1 MPQENLASRISA
13 RFLWKTPVLL
23 QTEAAECGLA
33 CLAMI
38 AGRYGHKMDLPAMRR
53 RFTASMKGATLKDLV
68 RLGGELKLAT
78 RGLRADLD
86 DLGKLR
92 LPCILHWGHN
102 HFVVLAKVQ
111 PKGIVIH
118 DPAIGRRVV
127 PLAEVSKQFT
137 GVALEA
143 WPTEH
148 FERKN
153 ESVRIRI
160 TDLIRRTTGIGGAAL
175 QILAISLLL
184 ELATIAMPI
193 GFQLVLDEVI
203 VAADR
208 DLLTLI
214 VIALVLLLV
223 LQVGAGL
230 ARTWI
235 TMLIGSSLVLQWK
248 VSLFD
253 QLIRLPLAFFE
264 KRHVG
269 DVVSRF
275 GSLDSV
281 QRTLTTSAIQSL
293 LDGVMSVL
301 LVLMMW
307 FYGGWLM
314 VVALVSICL
323 YTLLRVASYRPY
335 RTISE
340 EAIVHAAQENSH
352 FMESVRGIGS
362 LKVLNLEQR
371 RRGVWINYLVE
382 RVNAELRVQKFDAW
396 FAAASTSLF
405 GIDRILIIF
414 LGVLAVLDGN
424 ISVGMFVAFLAY
436 KDQFA
441 TRVNGFVNT
450 MLQFWMLSLHG
461 ERIADIALADRED
474 DDRHL
479 VKIEVPSPGGLKP
492 SALEVRNVHFRY
504 ADNEPEVLSGLS
516 FRVTAGECLG
526 IAGPS
531 GVGKSTL
538 LKLLAGLAVP
548 DIGEVLIDNVSISSL
563 GLAAYRNRVGCVLQ
577 EDRLFTGSIFENIT
591 AFDSSADPGWVESCA
606 RMAAI
611 HNEILAMP
619 MGYETLVG
627 DMGSSL
633 SGGQKQRIVLARA
646 IYRRPSVLLL
656 DEATSHLDSG
666 NERLI
671 NDAVRQLPITRI
683 IIAHRETTLAMTDR
697 VLLFSGKQGLVER
710 PAVPSIESY
719 RSITTDSRSDDFDQ

>member
-1 MPQENLASRISA
+1 MPQENLADRISA
-13 RFLWKTPVLL
+13 RFLSRTPVLL

-38 AGRYGHKMDLPAMRR
+38 AGRHGHRMDLPAIRR
-53 RFTASMKGATLKDLV
+53 RFTASIKGTTLKDLV
-68 RLGGELKLAT
+68 RLGADLQLAT
-78 RGLRADLD
+78 RALRLDLED
-86 DLGKLR
+86 MGKLR

-102 HFVVLAKVQ
+102 HFVVLTQLQSGHV
-111 PKGIVIH
+111 VIH
-118 DPAIGRRVV
+118 DPAIGRRRVS
-127 PLAEVSKQFT
+127 LDEVSKKFT

-153 ESVRIRI
+153 EQIRIRI
-160 TDLIRRTTGIGGAAL
+160 TDLIRRTVGIGRAAI
-175 QILAISLLL
+175 QILAISALL
-184 ELATIAMPI
+184 EVATIAMPI
-193 GFQLVLDEVI
+193 GFQLVLDEVV
-203 VAADR
+203 VAADY

-223 LQVGAGL
+223 LQVAAGF

-253 QLIRLPLAFFE
+253 QLMRLPLSFFE

-269 DVVSRF
+269 DIVSRF

-293 LDGVMSVL
+293 LDGVMSIL
-301 LVLMMW
+301 LVFMMW
-307 FYGGWLM
+307 LYGGWLM
-314 VVALVSICL
+314 AVALASVGL
-323 YTLLRVASYRPY
+323 YAVLRVASYQPY

-362 LKVLNLEQR
+362 LKVLNLERR
-371 RRGVWINYLVE
+371 RRGVWINHLVE

-396 FAAASTSLF
+396 FTAASSSLF

-414 LGVLAVLDGN
+414 LGVRAILTGD

-441 TRVNGFVNT
+441 SRVNGFVDT

-474 DDRHL
+474 DDKQRTQ
-479 VKIEVPSPGGLKP
+479 IEGSASNDRKP
-492 SALEVRNVHFRY
+492 SALEVRDVHFRY
-504 ADNEPEVLSGLS
+504 ADNEPDVLSSVS
-516 FRVTAGECLG
+516 FRVAAGECIG

-548 DIGEVLIDNVSISSL
+548 HNGQVLIDGIPVSSL
-563 GLAAYRNRVGCVLQ
+563 GLAAYRDRVGCVLQ
-577 EDRLFTGSIFENIT
+577 EDRLFAGSIFENIT
-591 AFDSSADPGWVESCA
+591 AFDSSADMAWVEACA

-611 HNEILAMP
+611 HDEIRAMP

-646 IYRRPSVLLL
+646 VYRRPSILLL
-656 DEATSHLDSG
+656 DEATSHLDSA
-666 NERLI
+666 NERTI
-671 NDAVRQLPITRI
+671 NNAVKQLPMTRI
-683 IIAHRETTLAMTDR
+683 VIAHRQTTLAMTDR
-697 VLLFSGKQGLVER
+697 VLTFDPRQGLVENH
-710 PAVPSIESY
+710 APSS
-719 RSITTDSRSDDFDQ
+719 FDALKGIKAAPIPWTG